1 MRLVPK
7 GLGFTLPV
15 SSEFV
20 GVTFPTTIQRKACFH
35 SHLADSSAWVGP
47 GTGSGNS
54 VLSFFPPPRWWKLLT
69 SHCLE
74 EVRERWALLGKV
86 RPHTPTW
93 GKFGGRSIVLMG
105 CALT

>member
-1 MRLVPK
+1 M
-7 GLGFTLPV
+7 
-15 SSEFV
+15 
-20 GVTFPTTIQRKACFH
+20 
-35 SHLADSSAWVGP
+35 
-47 GTGSGNS
+47 
-54 VLSFFPPPRWWKLLT
+54 T